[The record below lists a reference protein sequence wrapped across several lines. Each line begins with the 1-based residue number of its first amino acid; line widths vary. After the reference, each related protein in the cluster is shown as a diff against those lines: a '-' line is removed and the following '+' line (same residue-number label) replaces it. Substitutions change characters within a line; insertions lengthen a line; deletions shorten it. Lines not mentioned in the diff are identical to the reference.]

1 MSGPISHNPFPSPIE
16 FLLSRLLFSF
26 SFQNFALD
34 KIIALLVSAIRL
46 WDYTTVFITAPFS
59 SVVHCKHASIP

>member
-16 FLLSRLLFSF
+16 FLLSRLLLSF
-26 SFQNFALD
+26 SFQTFALD
-34 KIIALLVSAIRL
+34 IALLIN
-46 WDYTTVFITAPFS
+46 WDHTTIFITAPFS

>member
-16 FLLSRLLFSF
+16 FLLSRLLLSF
-26 SFQNFALD
+26 SFQTFALD
-34 KIIALLVSAIRL
+34 IALLIN

-59 SVVHCKHASIP
+59 FVVHCKHTSIP